1 MEARTTSDR
10 DLSRIAAF
18 TDGVMAVA
26 ITLLVLNI
34 QVPTLEQSQNLD
46 DALVDLL
53 PSLGAY
59 VLAFALVGRFWVI
72 HHNLFE
78 KMRDFDRT
86 LMAMNL
92 TFLALIV
99 LVPFS
104 AELYDTYTKDA
115 IAAAVLGA
123 TLGLAAMAHWAMTS
137 HVVRRGFVH
146 EHQRG
151 ETEPLASP
159 VGLGFTAAFLLSV
172 PAAYLSVHLA
182 EALWVSTVV
191 MHYPLRRLGGLTSSR

>member
-1 MEARTTSDR
+1 VEARTTSER

-34 QVPTLEQSQNLD
+34 QVPTLEQGQSLA
-46 DALVDLL
+46 DALFDLL

-78 KMRDFDRT
+78 TLRDFDRA

-123 TLGLAAMAHWAMTS
+123 TLGLAAMTHWAMTS
-137 HVVRRGFVH
+137 HVVRRGFVR

-151 ETEPLASP
+151 QTEPLASP
-159 VGLGFTAAFLLSV
+159 VGLSFTAAFLLSV
-172 PAAYLSVHLA
+172 PAAYLSVHLS
-182 EALWVSTVV
+182 EALWISTVV

>member
-104 AELYDTYTKDA
+104 AELAQLSEHPVGPLAFAGEHLGGRFAALMEGA
-115 IAAAVLGA
+115 IRSGGAAARA
-123 TLGLAAMAHWAMTS
+123 
-137 HVVRRGFVH
+137 
-146 EHQRG
+146 
-151 ETEPLASP
+151 
-159 VGLGFTAAFLLSV
+159 LL
-172 PAAYLSVHLA
+172 
-182 EALWVSTVV
+182 
-191 MHYPLRRLGGLTSSR
+191 RQ